1 MINTRSLTLAKNVM
15 NKPNYEVKLMPQL
28 EKACGL
34 DLHKDKIV
42 GFISDKEGNQQEL
55 TEYGTFTD
63 DLLRIKDWLL
73 THDIQYCLMES
84 TGVYWIGLYNVLTEA
99 GIQVVVANPLHI
111 RQIPKR
117 KTDRKDARWL
127 CTLLLNGLARQ
138 SFVPDAIQQRLR
150 DLCRNR
156 LFYTQ
161 SQTKTTNRIVKILE
175 RANIKIRSVSSMIA
189 TKSTLEIIRLMA
201 AGENDI
207 EKLLTCLRGKL
218 KSKKENMRLA
228 LKGVL
233 SESDRQILGLL
244 LADYDHAE
252 KQKQQIEKITKEVI
266 KERYQEIYEL
276 LQEIS
281 GVGPKGAEII
291 IAEIGDNMQ
300 QFPSADHLTSW
311 VGVAPGNNES
321 AGKART
327 VGTKKGNKYMRVAMV
342 TIAWGAVRTKDSYW
356 KALFEH
362 FRKRMKAQK
371 AIIAIARRMLKVIY
385 KVIDQKIK
393 YQEKGINHFLDLQRR
408 NAERVQL
415 SRVPNN

>member
-1 MINTRSLTLAKNVM
+1 M

-42 GFISDKEGNQQEL
+42 GFISDKESKQQEL
-55 TEYGTFTD
+55 QEYGTFTD
-63 DLLRIKDWLL
+63 DLYRIREWILDHGIK
-73 THDIQYCLMES
+73 HCLMES

-117 KTDRKDARWL
+117 KTDRKDAKWL

-138 SFVPDAIQQRLR
+138 SFVPEAVQQRLR

-175 RANIKIRSVSSMIA
+175 RANIKIRSVSSIIA
-189 TKSTLEIIRLMA
+189 TKSTLEMIRLMA
-201 AGENDI
+201 AGENNIDR
-207 EKLLTCLRGKL
+207 LLRCLRGKL
-218 KSKKENMRLA
+218 KSKKEKMRLA

-244 LADYDHAE
+244 LSDYDHAE
-252 KQKQQIEKITKEVI
+252 KQKLQIEKITKGII
-266 KERYQEIYEL
+266 KERYQETFEL

-300 QFPSADHLTSW
+300 QFPSPDHLTSW
-311 VGVAPGNNES
+311 VDVAPGNNES

-327 VGTKKGNKYMRVAMV
+327 VGTKKGNKYMRVAMITV
-342 TIAWGAVRTKDSYW
+342 AWGAVRTKNSYW

-371 AIIAIARRMLKVIY
+371 AIIAIARRILKVIY
-385 KVIDQKIK
+385 KVIEQKIK
-393 YQEKGINHFLDLQRR
+393 YQEKGINHFLDLQRKY
-408 NAERVQL
+408 AERRQL
-415 SRVPNN
+415 SRVSHN

>member
-1 MINTRSLTLAKNVM
+1 M
-15 NKPNYEVKLMPQL
+15 NKPNYEVKLLPQL

-42 GFISDKEGNQQEL
+42 GFISDKEGKQQEL
-55 TEYGTFTD
+55 QEYGTFTD
-63 DLLRIKDWLL
+63 DLYRIRDWLL
-73 THDIQYCLMES
+73 GHGIGHCLMES

-99 GIQVVVANPLHI
+99 GIQVVVANAQHI

-127 CTLLLNGLARQ
+127 CTLILNGLARH
-138 SFVPDAIQQRLR
+138 SFVPDSIQQRLR

-161 SQTKTTNRIVKILE
+161 GQTKTTNRIVKILE
-175 RANIKIRSVSSMIA
+175 RANIKIRSVSSVIV
-189 TKSTLEIIRLMA
+189 TKSTLEIIRKLV

-207 EKLLTCLRGKL
+207 DKLLSCLRGKL
-218 KSKKENMRLA
+218 KLKKEKMRMA

-252 KQKQQIEKITKEVI
+252 NQKQQIEKIIKAVI
-266 KERYQEIYEL
+266 AGRYQETFEL

-281 GVGPKGAEII
+281 GVGPKSAEII
-291 IAEIGDNMQ
+291 IGEIGDNMEH
-300 QFPSADHLTSW
+300 FPSPDHLTSW

-321 AGKART
+321 AGKVKNAA
-327 VGTKKGNKYMRVAMV
+327 TKKGNKYMRVAMV
-342 TIAWGAVRTKDSYW
+342 TVAWAAVRSKDSYW
-356 KALFEH
+356 RALFEH
-362 FRKRMKAQK
+362 LTKRMKAQK

-385 KVIDQKIK
+385 KVIDQKIR
-393 YQEKGINHFLDLQRR
+393 YQEKGVNHFLELRSR
-408 NAERVQL
+408 SLERTQSL
-415 SRVPNN
+415 RLYNQ

>member
-1 MINTRSLTLAKNVM
+1 M

-42 GFISDKEGNQQEL
+42 GFISDKEGKQQEL
-55 TEYGTFTD
+55 REYGTFTD
-63 DLLRIKDWLL
+63 DLFQIREWLFANGIG
-73 THDIQYCLMES
+73 HCLMES

-99 GIQVVVANPLHI
+99 GIKVVVANPQHI

-127 CTLLLNGLARQ
+127 CTLLLNGLARH
-138 SFVPDAIQQRLR
+138 SFVPDAEQQRLR

-156 LFYTQ
+156 LFYIQ
-161 SQTKTTNRIVKILE
+161 GQTRISNRIVKLLE
-175 RANIKIRSVSSMIA
+175 RANIKIRSVSSVIT
-189 TKSTLEIIRLMA
+189 TKSTLEIIRLLSV
-201 AGENDI
+201 GENDV
-207 EKLLTCLRGKL
+207 ERLLLCLRGKL
-218 KSKKENMRLA
+218 KSKKEKMRQA

-244 LADYDHAE
+244 LSDYDHAE
-252 KQKQQIEKITKEVI
+252 RQKQQVEKIIKIVI
-266 KERYQEIYEL
+266 AERYQETFEL
-276 LQEIS
+276 LQDIS
-281 GVGPKGAEII
+281 GVGPLGAQVILG
-291 IAEIGDNMQ
+291 EIGDDMQ
-300 QFPSADHLTSW
+300 NFPSADHLTSW

-321 AGKART
+321 AGKVKNTGIR
-327 VGTKKGNKYMRVAMV
+327 KGNKYMRITMVSVA
-342 TIAWGAVRTKDSYW
+342 WSAVRTKDSYW

-362 FRKRMKAQK
+362 LRKRMKAQK

-408 NAERVQL
+408 NYERVQL
-415 SRVPNN
+415 LTVPNK

>member
-1 MINTRSLTLAKNVM
+1 
-15 NKPNYEVKLMPQL
+15 
-28 EKACGL
+28 
-34 DLHKDKIV
+34 
-42 GFISDKEGNQQEL
+42 
-55 TEYGTFTD
+55 
-63 DLLRIKDWLL
+63 
-73 THDIQYCLMES
+73 
-84 TGVYWIGLYNVLTEA
+84 
-99 GIQVVVANPLHI
+99 
-111 RQIPKR
+111 
-117 KTDRKDARWL
+117 
-127 CTLLLNGLARQ
+127 
-138 SFVPDAIQQRLR
+138 
-150 DLCRNR
+150 
-156 LFYTQ
+156 
-161 SQTKTTNRIVKILE
+161 
-175 RANIKIRSVSSMIA
+175 MIA